1 MKFNHLTIN
10 SNHNV
15 VQDAEKIFISDES
28 KAVCEELFWEIMNGK
43 GKKVEVL
50 DGVFA
55 IGSIGASSYEIDLC
69 DKKGKALMCTVGVID
84 EEEKKELEHRIATIY
99 RATYLFNA
107 EIDEYDAPI
116 VYDLLL
122 VPIVGRT
129 DITLWTGDFCRT
141 MGAIAF
147 EYFRNKSK

>member
-15 VQDAEKIFISDES
+15 VQDTEKIFISDES

-43 GKKVEVL
+43 GKRVEVL

-55 IGSIGASSYEIDLC
+55 VGNIGESSYEIDLC
-69 DKKGKALMCTVGVID
+69 DK
-84 EEEKKELEHRIATIY
+84 LEHQISIIH
-99 RATYLFNA
+99 RAVYLSDV

-116 VYDLLL
+116 VYDLIFI
-122 VPIVGRT
+122 PIIGRT
-129 DITLWTGDFCRT
+129 GITLWTGDFCRK
-141 MGAIAF
+141 MAAIAF
-147 EYFRNKSK
+147 EYFRNKVK